1 MEIFKA
7 IVMKHVIRTFTLA
20 TAHNPAMFRTDAAAT
35 VTYYDDR

>member
-20 TAHNPAMFRTDAAAT
+20 TAMFRTDAAAT
-35 VTYYDDR
+35 VTNYDDR